1 MIPSK
6 GVDLMDDLLKELRE
20 NEEQLTL
27 LKERIKV
34 AREDYDLFIEKLKEV
49 ER

>member
-6 GVDLMDDLLKELRE
+6 GVDFMDDLLKELRE

-34 AREDYDLFIEKLKEV
+34 AKEDYDLFIEKLKEV

>member
-1 MIPSK
+1 
-6 GVDLMDDLLKELRE
+6 MDDLLKELRE
-20 NEEQLTL
+20 NEEQLAL

-34 AREDYDLFIEKLKEV
+34 AREDYELFIEKLKEV

>member
-6 GVDLMDDLLKELRE
+6 GVDFMDDLQKELRE
-20 NEEQLTL
+20 NEKQLAL

-34 AREDYDLFIEKLKEV
+34 AGEDYELFIGKLKEV

>member
-6 GVDLMDDLLKELRE
+6 GVDFMDDLLKELRE
-20 NEEQLTL
+20 NEEQLAL

-34 AREDYDLFIEKLKEV
+34 AREDHELFIEKLKEV